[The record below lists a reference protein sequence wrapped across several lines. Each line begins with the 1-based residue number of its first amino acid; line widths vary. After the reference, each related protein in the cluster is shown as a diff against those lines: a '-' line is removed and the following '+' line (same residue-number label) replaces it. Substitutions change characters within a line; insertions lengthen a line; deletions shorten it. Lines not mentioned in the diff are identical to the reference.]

1 MNPKRWKS
9 EQSFSRRN
17 QMEASEDA
25 PASVTDLLILA
36 DGTTLVH
43 NLTPAMA
50 TLLHELNRNDATISP
65 RARACH
71 A

>member
-1 MNPKRWKS
+1 MNPKRRKS
-9 EQSFSRRN
+9 KQSFSRRA
-17 QMEASEDA
+17 QVVVSADA
-25 PASVTDLLILA
+25 PAAVTDLLILS

-50 TLLHELNRNDATISP
+50 TLLNKLNRNDPTISP

-71 A
+71 I